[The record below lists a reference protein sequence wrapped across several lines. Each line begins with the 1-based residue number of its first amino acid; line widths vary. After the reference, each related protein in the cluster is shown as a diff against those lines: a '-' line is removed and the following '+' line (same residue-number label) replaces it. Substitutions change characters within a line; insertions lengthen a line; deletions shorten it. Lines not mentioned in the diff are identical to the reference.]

1 MSDAFSERMRLIRLR
16 RKIEKPRFRD
26 EIKLIPGWLVWT
38 LAFLYV
44 VAVALAIVVNLK
56 QDGGQSVWPWQLR
69 DNHVLASFAVA
80 GVVTACAIMLSLWMM
95 ALGYVYRDAKR
106 PSLPLASFSISR
118 FASRFPIPA
127 RAAPPWSAHASTF
140 VPIANATYIPAAQV
154 ANAKSRKP
162 TNSAPTAPKISQ
174 GNMEQARL
182 FRGRR
187 GQFCWQVTWSG
198 INTRFKNVRRRGL
211 PRFLRRGRVRQS
223 RA

>member
-106 PSLPLASFSISR
+106 RDMNPILWTLLCLLLSWPFFAIGFILYFQVREPLPYPCPRCSTMVGARFNFCPNCKCNLHPSCPSCKREIAETDKFCPYCAQDLTGKHGAGSALPGTAGSGLLASDLER
-118 FASRFPIPA
+118 D
-127 RAAPPWSAHASTF
+127 
-140 VPIANATYIPAAQV
+140 
-154 ANAKSRKP
+154 
-162 TNSAPTAPKISQ
+162 
-174 GNMEQARL
+174 
-182 FRGRR
+182 
-187 GQFCWQVTWSG
+187 
-198 INTRFKNVRRRGL
+198 
-211 PRFLRRGRVRQS
+211 
-223 RA
+223 